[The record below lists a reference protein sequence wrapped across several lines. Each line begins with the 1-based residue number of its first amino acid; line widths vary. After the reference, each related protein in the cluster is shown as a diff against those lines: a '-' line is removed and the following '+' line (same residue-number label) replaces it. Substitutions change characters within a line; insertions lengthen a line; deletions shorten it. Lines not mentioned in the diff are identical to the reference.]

1 VTRWTEVARA
11 GDGDDYAAA
20 YAERFRRLAAGGADV
35 HGEAGMVT
43 RLRPLDP
50 THHTPPPQVLDAG
63 CGTGRVAVRL
73 HELGYEVVGCD
84 VDASMVEQARAEA
97 PGLDWRVADLATL
110 DLGETFDVVLLAGN
124 VVPLLDDGTLDQTCH
139 RVAGHLAP
147 EGLLVCGFGTDADHL
162 PAGCPV
168 TDLDTF
174 AAAARAAGL
183 EEVARWGTWT
193 GDPWS
198 DTGGYV
204 VLLLGLAG

>member
-1 VTRWTEVARA
+1 MTIQHPTTA
-11 GDGDDYAAA
+11 G
-20 YAERFRRLAAGGADV
+20 
-35 HGEAGMVT
+35 T
-43 RLRPLDP
+43 LDP
-50 THHTPPPQVLDAG
+50 DFGLDG
-63 CGTGRVAVRL
+63 VVFIDVP
-73 HELGYEVVGCD
+73 GYEYCD
-84 VDASMVEQARAEA
+84 IESIKAASDGRIY
-97 PGLDWRVADLATL
+97 VAGHCYNRSGNISRYV
-110 DLGETFDVVLLAGN
+110 LGRFHL
-124 VVPLLDDGTLDQTCH
+124 DGTLDQTCH